1 MLGEAERLFLAI
13 RTEAEGQPEF
23 RIGLGEVYARLG
35 KTKESEEQFKGVLDM
50 HDAALSLRV
59 ARVYRGIGSMER
71 AAAVAKQVF
80 DTSTSP
86 TKDSAAVLLGIMADT
101 RGTEDEAESW
111 FKKANQAD
119 PFVKTSLLDLEA
131 RRLLRTGKL
140 AECAAKYALVAKT
153 HLQHATAMDIAS
165 YNNAALAHQN
175 RFACSGDPAALK
187 DAESTMEKAYRMRGD
202 DPIVVG
208 NFAELLEDNGHR
220 RVLAKHVDMRV
231 LHAGSGDMETLF
243 DLLLESSERD
253 TVLAELDADTGIRR
267 SAELHKQYEVLAPN
281 SFTGYV
287 KLKDYA
293 YTHRDEA
300 ALAGLLE
307 RAKHAKGLD
316 HSELQKQ
323 RERFASGELDELL
336 AEQAAATVS
345 RVEDALAKSRADAHT
360 KAAALLITGSAR
372 TRSALYKN
380 DRDGLVRGRK
390 DMQEAAKL
398 WPALDASRAII
409 GSLVDEAGLEADSAK
424 WIAAR
429 RRLSAPAA
437 LAKLAQEG
445 SPIAQ
450 TIRAS
455 KAWGEIR
462 TIAQAATG
470 RMGVDD
476 LRIARLLGDS
486 GLEARA
492 KAVLD
497 DKLQRLAYEI
507 SLVIDPTNESAKGDL
522 ALLDQR

>member
-1 MLGEAERLFLAI
+1 
-13 RTEAEGQPEF
+13 
-23 RIGLGEVYARLG
+23 
-35 KTKESEEQFKGVLDM
+35 
-50 HDAALSLRV
+50 
-59 ARVYRGIGSMER
+59 
-71 AAAVAKQVF
+71 
-80 DTSTSP
+80 
-86 TKDSAAVLLGIMADT
+86 
-101 RGTEDEAESW
+101 
-111 FKKANQAD
+111 
-119 PFVKTSLLDLEA
+119 
-131 RRLLRTGKL
+131 
-140 AECAAKYALVAKT
+140 
-153 HLQHATAMDIAS
+153 
-165 YNNAALAHQN
+165 
-175 RFACSGDPAALK
+175 
-187 DAESTMEKAYRMRGD
+187 
-202 DPIVVG
+202 
-208 NFAELLEDNGHR
+208 
-220 RVLAKHVDMRV
+220 
-231 LHAGSGDMETLF
+231 
-243 DLLLESSERD
+243 
-253 TVLAELDADTGIRR
+253 
-267 SAELHKQYEVLAPN
+267 
-281 SFTGYV
+281 
-287 KLKDYA
+287 
-293 YTHRDEA
+293 
-300 ALAGLLE
+300 
-307 RAKHAKGLD
+307 
-316 HSELQKQ
+316 
-323 RERFASGELDELL
+323 
-336 AEQAAATVS
+336 
-345 RVEDALAKSRADAHT
+345 
-360 KAAALLITGSAR
+360 
-372 TRSALYKN
+372 LYKN

-455 KAWGEIR
+455 KAWGEVR